1 MPLKLRRQRADIGTH
16 GAETM
21 TGLPGA
27 HGAVGAESEMKR
39 TMPSTRPES
48 RALPVVSLFEVRR
61 LINEGAY
68 STEPIADE
76 VARRMLRS
84 GDL

>member
-1 MPLKLRRQRADIGTH
+1 MPLKSRRQSADIGMH

-27 HGAVGAESEMKR
+27 DGAVGAEGGMKR
-39 TMPSTRPES
+39 TMLPARPAS

-68 STEPIADE
+68 NTVPVADE

>member
-1 MPLKLRRQRADIGTH
+1 
-16 GAETM
+16 M

-27 HGAVGAESEMKR
+27 DGAVGAESEMKR
-39 TMPSTRPES
+39 TMPSTRPAS

-68 STEPIADE
+68 NTVPVADE

>member
-1 MPLKLRRQRADIGTH
+1 
-16 GAETM
+16 M

-27 HGAVGAESEMKR
+27 DGAVGAEGGIKR
-39 TMPSTRPES
+39 TLLLTCLAS
-48 RALPVVSLFEVRR
+48 RALPVVSLFAVRR

-68 STEPIADE
+68 DTVPVADE